1 MICEVCSDKIEAGE
15 KSVMHK
21 GARIHEGCYL
31 ILDDDFERR
40 DDQPEPDELE
50 LAYRRG
56 DEVATVFRD
65 SKRADLHGMDLTLS
79 EIVLSLSHVAA
90 LGRQCGIGAAVIE
103 ELLKKNSRLTS
114 ERDSALRR
122 CKNLEARALQ
132 LSANLPEGSKVHEVA
147 KHD

>member
-56 DEVATVFRD
+56 DEVATIR
-65 SKRADLHGMDLTLS
+65 RTLHQ
-79 EIVLSLSHVAA
+79 A
-90 LGRQCGIGAAVIE
+90 GAACARGSDD
-103 ELLKKNSRLTS
+103 SR
-114 ERDSALRR
+114 
-122 CKNLEARALQ
+122 CRACD
-132 LSANLPEGSKVHEVA
+132 PC
-147 KHD
+147 